1 MTDATSQPSAT
12 PPAGGSTPPVPA
24 PDPGGTT
31 QQPAAPAAAPAAADF
46 DPSKLTQDQLNKV
59 LENQEL
65 WKNPRLAGLLDAD
78 KKLKQ
83 LEKDKETQTEQQL
96 TEQKKF
102 EELAQKRAD
111 ENKTLNEKLQTMS
124 INQALTAQ
132 LIKDNV
138 VDLDGALKLIDRA
151 NISVDDNGNVV
162 GADEAL
168 KSLKTDRAYL
178 FTTDGSTP
186 PAGPQ
191 NPSVGTP
198 SNPST
203 PPSGS
208 GNFRFK
214 ESQLTG
220 EFYKANKAAID
231 EAGRLGLIE
240 ADGPPQG

>member
-1 MTDATSQPSAT
+1 MTEVTSQPSAT

-24 PDPGGTT
+24 ADPGGTT
-31 QQPAAPAAAPAAADF
+31 QPAAAPAAAPAADTF

-102 EELAQKRAD
+102 EELATKRATD
-111 ENKTLNEKLQTMS
+111 LAAANERIQTMT
-124 INQALTAQ
+124 INQALTNQ
-132 LIKDNV
+132 LVKENV
-138 VDLDGALKLIDRA
+138 VDLDGALKLIDRSK
-151 NISVDDNGNVV
+151 ITVDDNGNVA

-178 FTTDGSTP
+178 FTADGSTP
-186 PAGPQ
+186 PANPQ
-191 NPSVGTP
+191 NPQVGTP
-198 SNPST
+198 SNPSV

-208 GNFRFK
+208 GQFRFK
-214 ESQLTG
+214 ESQLTPA
-220 EFYKANKAAID
+220 FYNANKAAID

-240 ADGPPQG
+240 ADGPPQQ